1 MRPNR
6 SKDCNKPSG
15 RPIDMDK
22 NMKDCTPMK
31 DNRKDNMPM
40 NDSKKDS
47 MKDCMPKCR

>member
-22 NMKDCTPMK
+22 NMKDFTPMK

>member
-1 MRPNR
+1 MDR
-6 SKDCNKPSG
+6 
-15 RPIDMDK
+15 DMDK